1 MKQCKY
7 CKENIEDE
15 AKRCKVC
22 GEPFYF
28 WGAVIKFAP
37 VISIV
42 FAAASIWFAM
52 IQYEGKIKAVG
63 REKTAVDENREQE
76 KATLGLLKDL
86 SVSKTEPDALRK
98 IYKIDSNTNLSNLE
112 EKLRKNPN
120 DTKTRQKILI
130 YKSLKTLKPIR
141 R

>member
-7 CKENIEDE
+7 CKENIEDG

-52 IQYEGKIKAVG
+52 IQYEGKIEAVG
-63 REKTAVDENREQE
+63 REKTAVDENIKQE
-76 KATLGLLKDL
+76 EAAVRTINELR
-86 SVSKTEPDALRK
+86 VSMTEPDALK
-98 IYKIDSNTNLSNLE
+98 KTYKIDSNTNLPNLE
-112 EKLRKNPN
+112 EKLRKDP
-120 DTKTRQKILI
+120 DDIQTRQKILI
-130 YKSLKTLKPIR
+130 YKSLEPFR